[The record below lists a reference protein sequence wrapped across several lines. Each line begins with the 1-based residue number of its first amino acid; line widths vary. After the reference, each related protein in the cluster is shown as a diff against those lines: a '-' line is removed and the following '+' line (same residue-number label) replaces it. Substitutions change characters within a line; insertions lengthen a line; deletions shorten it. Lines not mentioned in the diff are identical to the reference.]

1 MHNSSSVSWKTQ
13 TKKKAESFRNQ
24 EKSQRTLTHLI
35 IAHLF
40 IFDEM
45 CLGNLYMYQYSTYS
59 DTRDWLETHFP
70 SPPCTRIPEPKLLP
84 TLIGS

>member
-1 MHNSSSVSWKTQ
+1 MLEDTN
-13 TKKKAESFRNQ
+13 KKKAKSLNQ

-45 CLGNLYMYQYSTYS
+45 YLGNLYMYQYSTYS
-59 DTRDWLETHFP
+59 DT
-70 SPPCTRIPEPKLLP
+70 
-84 TLIGS
+84 